1 MGRCRSPKRKS
12 VFRSQVA
19 NTTYAHY
26 TVLEGSRCLDT
37 ARQSVSVSLGR
48 ISFVD
53 FVTSTCRTDDD
64 RTPCKPTQDKS
75 SEKSVVLLMLRS
87 LCPLA
92 IREAGK
98 GGGGDFR
105 NFCRAPPPESG
116 LVAPLGGARASC
128 QRGGEQEGARGTN
141 LKQWRT
147 QRFYKFTSSLYLS
160 HPNSQR

>member
-1 MGRCRSPKRKS
+1 MHSGRRLRHQLVRHPREHARTRCFLLIQTCRRRIHRRLLSRPTTDRVKASDWVGRCRSPKRKS

-75 SEKSVVLLMLRS
+75 SEKSVVLLMLPS
-87 LCPLA
+87 LCPL
-92 IREAGK
+92 
-98 GGGGDFR
+98 
-105 NFCRAPPPESG
+105 P
-116 LVAPLGGARASC
+116 SC
-128 QRGGEQEGARGTN
+128 
-141 LKQWRT
+141 
-147 QRFYKFTSSLYLS
+147 
-160 HPNSQR
+160 NS

>member
-1 MGRCRSPKRKS
+1 MCSEVKWRTRLTRTTRSSKEVGAWTR
-12 VFRSQVA
+12 RGSQ
-19 NTTYAHY
+19 
-26 TVLEGSRCLDT
+26 
-37 ARQSVSVSLGR
+37 
-48 ISFVD
+48 
-53 FVTSTCRTDDD
+53 
-64 RTPCKPTQDKS
+64 
-75 SEKSVVLLMLRS
+75 S
-87 LCPLA
+87 LCPWVESRSWILSHQHAEQMTTEHRVNPHKTKVLRKVSSSSCSLPSALCHLA